1 MSEFVEETSRP
12 RQNLDSFGVE
22 VSLSTRVVVLHPGES
37 FEVALIVNDSRRFVR
52 IEFRYAPSVD
62 LESSPRMGYTPLNAS
77 LRVTTMN
84 DASPGVYPVEIL
96 VTSID
101 KSLLASEKLVVVI
114 LDRTTRKS
122 IVKHVPDI
130 LQVTGELGMQG
141 LFWYVASYIY
151 PEGARFSQIHALHKL
166 MAKRDVSSGTTGNI
180 LAYMV
185 RKKILK
191 RENGIYKSLI
201 SDLDTLKSRIDKS
214 RIRLQQIKN
223 REAAEQKKD
232 TYVPQQVYWAYDR
245 ARRIKKKHG
254 LLAAT
259 YFLAYTLLGLRQTG
273 FPLLWI
279 NGWFVYCENKT
290 GFCHHF
296 TSPLL
301 SRYFKNLGLQ
311 EGIIYS
317 QEPSHEDARKKAQ
330 KYIKKYYRSFRTAR
344 RLHYLL
350 KEKGFINYENQEVYT
365 LELLYYNNN
374 SIGVRI
380 WDEQKRTLLE
390 KIGVKNCNP
399 TKAEYRT
406 AFPEEHIYK
415 PNEDTYFYRSL

>member
-1 MSEFVEETSRP
+1 MSEFVEETSRF
-12 RQNLDSFGVE
+12 RQGLDTFGVE

-37 FEVALIVNDSRRFVR
+37 FEVALIVNDSGRFVR

-84 DASPGVYPVEIL
+84 EASPGVYPVEIL

-122 IVKHVPDI
+122 IAKHILDI

-141 LFWYVASYIY
+141 LFWYAATYIY
-151 PEGARFSQIHALHKL
+151 QGGARFSQIHALHKL
-166 MAKRDVSSGTTGNI
+166 MSRRDVSPGTTGNI

-191 RENGIYKSLI
+191 RENGVYKSLI

-223 REAAEQKKD
+223 REVVEQKKD

-273 FPLLWI
+273 IPLIWV
-279 NGWFVYCENKT
+279 NDWFVYCENKT

-296 TSPLL
+296 TSSLL
-301 SRYFKNLGLQ
+301 SRYLGNLGLR

-317 QEPSHEDARKKAQ
+317 QEPIHEDAKKKAQ
-330 KYIKKYYRSFRTAR
+330 KYIKKYYRSFRVAR

-350 KEKGFINYENQEVYT
+350 KEKGFINYEDQEIYT
-365 LELLYYNNN
+365 LELLYYSDN

-380 WDEQKRTLLE
+380 WDERKKMLLE
-390 KIGVKNCNP
+390 EISVKDSKP
-399 TKAEYRT
+399 TKIEYKT
-406 AFPEEHIYK
+406 AFPEEHIYRD
-415 PNEDTYFYRSL
+415 NEETYFHRPL